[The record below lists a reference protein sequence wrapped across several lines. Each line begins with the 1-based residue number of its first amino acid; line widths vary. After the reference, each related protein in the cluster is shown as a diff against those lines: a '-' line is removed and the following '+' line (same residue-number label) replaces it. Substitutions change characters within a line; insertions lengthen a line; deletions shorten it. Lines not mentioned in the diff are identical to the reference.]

1 MDIEKLVLHHYP
13 ASRSVRA
20 KWMLHETVGDAFEV
34 KRVDIYGGDQF
45 GTDQLA
51 INPNHNVPVLEIH
64 WADRPVQYMLES
76 AAIVQWLSDRHPEK
90 GLAPTGAGPDRADYL
105 RYFQFGAV
113 WMDMVL
119 WQVRAQK
126 HLLTP
131 DLADPDVLARYEG
144 KFRNECEPQIA
155 ARLSEGDHILG
166 DSFSAADVIIG
177 YNVFWARGYG
187 LCQDQIFADYFDRL
201 LQRPALQMA
210 LSDAGEFKMEPATDS
225 PVRTKFSG

>member
-1 MDIEKLVLHHYP
+1 MQIDKFVLHHYP

-20 KWMLHETVGDAFEV
+20 KWMLHETVGDEFEV

-45 GTDQLA
+45 DAAQLA

-64 WADRPVQYMLES
+64 WDGRPVQYMLES
-76 AAIVQWLSDRHPEK
+76 SAIVQWLADRFPDK
-90 GLAPTGAGPDRADYL
+90 SLSPTEAGPERADYL

-131 DLADPDVLARYEG
+131 DLADPAVLARYED

-155 ARLSEGDHILG
+155 ARLSEGDHMLG
-166 DSFSAADVIIG
+166 DTFSAADVIIG

-187 LCQDQIFADYFDRL
+187 LCQDQVFGTYLDRM
-201 LQRPALQMA
+201 LQRPAFQKA